1 LTILASKH
9 TKTLWHMAFTIP
21 NIDEGIKWYCDEL
34 GCEFCQRFTIS
45 TEDNNRSS
53 GFIMSMAG
61 HHISVLEGETSVPQ
75 PNSRLPR
82 HNGLVFLD
90 REEYFDVVNHCKN
103 NPNINVI
110 DSKYNFL
117 IPKKIP
123 PEEAH
128 LHGQNVRCHRTTI
141 KDPFDNWIEFKYYSY
156 NDEIH
161 SQKLDQ
167 IRRR

>member
-1 LTILASKH
+1 
-9 TKTLWHMAFTIP
+9 MAFTIP

-90 REEYFDVVNHCKN
+90 REE
-103 NPNINVI
+103 
-110 DSKYNFL
+110 
-117 IPKKIP
+117 
-123 PEEAH
+123 
-128 LHGQNVRCHRTTI
+128 
-141 KDPFDNWIEFKYYSY
+141 
-156 NDEIH
+156 
-161 SQKLDQ
+161 
-167 IRRR
+167 

>member
-1 LTILASKH
+1 
-9 TKTLWHMAFTIP
+9 MAFTIP

-61 HHISVLEGETSVPQ
+61 HPQ

-156 NDEIH
+156 IEEIH
-161 SQKLDQ
+161 SQRLDQ
-167 IRRR
+167 IRRRNGSD

>member
-1 LTILASKH
+1 MCIRDS
-9 TKTLWHMAFTIP
+9 
-21 NIDEGIKWYCDEL
+21 
-34 GCEFCQRFTIS
+34 
-45 TEDNNRSS
+45 
-53 GFIMSMAG
+53 
-61 HHISVLEGETSVPQ
+61 HISVLEGATSVPQ

-90 REEYFDVVNHCKN
+90 RQEYFDLIKHCKEH
-103 NPNINVI
+103 PEINVI

-117 IPKKIP
+117 IPKKIR

-156 NDEIH
+156 ENEIH
-161 SQKLDQ
+161 SQNLHQLRKHGSD
-167 IRRR
+167 

>member
-1 LTILASKH
+1 
-9 TKTLWHMAFTIP
+9 MAFTIP

-61 HHISVLEGETSVPQ
+61 HHISVLEGEPSVPP

-156 NDEIH
+156 IEEIH
-161 SQKLDQ
+161 SQRLDQ
-167 IRRR
+167 IRRRNATD